1 MQTESRLCSEEE
13 NLAPTLSPA
22 GMPLPGAEA
31 CLQFPEDIPA
41 PRESQHVGTPTL
53 PRKAHQVLTVLF
65 FALFTGQLSRR
76 RQASPSRAAV
86 TRFAHQVAK

>member
-1 MQTESRLCSEEE
+1 MKRKTSPPPCPQ
-13 NLAPTLSPA
+13 LAC
-22 GMPLPGAEA
+22 PLPGAEA

-53 PRKAHQVLTVLF
+53 PQKAHQVLTVLF

-86 TRFAHQVAK
+86 TRFAHRVAK